1 MYNTCHLNM
10 YVHLHA
16 YVFRFSRLLYSQFS
30 LYIYIIIFYISKF
43 NVFISLRLG
52 FRLVIEWRAV
62 KVITIDNDF
71 CIVLRCGRCKCFP
84 VFLYIFFIFL
94 YIFYINILE
103 FLFLQNSMLKA
114 RWQKDC
120 LLIMFAFDECNSCY
134 CKYSTAVSV

>member
-16 YVFRFSRLLYSQFS
+16 CVFRFSRLLYSQFS

-43 NVFISLRLG
+43 NVFNSLRLG

-84 VFLYIFFIFL
+84 VFLYIFFFYFFFVYILYKHPRIF
-94 YIFYINILE
+94 IFAKFNVKGKVTKGLFTNYVCLRWMQ
-103 FLFLQNSMLKA
+103 FL
-114 RWQKDC
+114 
-120 LLIMFAFDECNSCY
+120 LL
-134 CKYSTAVSV
+134 